1 MSREIRGRHILG
13 GIALAALVS
22 LPFDAMIV
30 SGMLTEIRMERAFR
44 AADARAAKRAHDR
57 AIADTVSAAPQP
69 DTSALISRAQAEE
82 TTEESSPAVGGAVVS
97 RDGGTTEAGAAAES
111 GVGAV
116 SHPAPRTRTRSRLE
130 RLPSFGRAMASAQ
143 GVRSGETLRTGGA
156 VSGGFLSPG
165 STDANVSAGVT
176 LGRDRGFACC
186 QSSLSAGTGKIGSTQ
201 SVRSVRS
208 PLVHITRLGVSE
220 QKAGGGRPI
229 SSDLY
234 EVTAYSHGCTLPR
247 SGREPHPQRAANGR
261 WPIADHTVAAD
272 TTVHPFGSEVLIE
285 GLGFRTVGD
294 RGSAIK
300 GRRLDLFVDS
310 CREARAFGRRFLRVF
325 PVPPATTREAR
336 GFDMEPTR

>member
-1 MSREIRGRHILG
+1 MSHQIRGRHILG

-30 SGMLTEIRMERAFR
+30 SAVVTDIRMERAFR

-69 DTSALISRAQAEE
+69 DQSALISRAQVETTCQAEE
-82 TTEESSPAVGGAVVS
+82 GSEESVLSHAL
-97 RDGGTTEAGAAAES
+97 RHTEAGETATS
-111 GVGAV
+111 GVTAA
-116 SHPAPRTRTRSRLE
+116 SRNPHPLCFVHAGPKR
-130 RLPSFGRAMASAQ
+130 
-143 GVRSGETLRTGGA
+143 GV
-156 VSGGFLSPG
+156 
-165 STDANVSAGVT
+165 NQCVT
-176 LGRDRGFACC
+176 LGRDRGFAR
-186 QSSLSAGTGKIGSTQ
+186 SSSSSTLQGRVESAVVASAQG
-201 SVRSVRS
+201 VRSVRS
-208 PLVHITRLGVSE
+208 VSANVPE
-220 QKAGGGRPI
+220 QSEAAGTGR
-229 SSDLY
+229 SLLY

-247 SGREPHPQRAANGR
+247 SGREPHAQRAANGR
-261 WPIADHTVAAD
+261 WPIADQTVAAD
-272 TTVHPFGSEVLIE
+272 ALLHPFGSEVLIE

-336 GFDMEPTR
+336 GFDMEAR